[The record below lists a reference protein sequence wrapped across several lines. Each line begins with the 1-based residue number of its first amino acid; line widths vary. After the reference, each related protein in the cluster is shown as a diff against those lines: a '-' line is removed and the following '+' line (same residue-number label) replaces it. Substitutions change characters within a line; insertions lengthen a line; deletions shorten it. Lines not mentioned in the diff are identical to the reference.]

1 MEEMYEHQS
10 FQTFSQKVRHG
21 LEKQEENEKIRAE
34 EKELATQLKRI

>member
-1 MEEMYEHQS
+1 MEEMNENQS
-10 FQTFSQKVRHG
+10 FQTFGQKIRHG